1 MNLRNNL
8 YYIKG
13 KSGDGCTATYTV
25 ALNGECEVFQ
35 AHFPGQPITPGVC
48 ILQMVTELLE
58 DCTGRQLAVT
68 RVKNAKFLTVLTPG
82 EASISVSLT
91 NVREDNGV
99 YSAQSVL
106 SDANGTVYAK
116 ISIEAV
122 AK

>member
-1 MNLRNNL
+1 M
-8 YYIKG
+8 
-13 KSGDGCTATYTV
+13 

-68 RVKNAKFLTVLTPG
+68 RVKNAKFLTVLTPVV
-82 EASISVSLT
+82 ASINVSLT
-91 NVREDNGV
+91 NVGEDDGV